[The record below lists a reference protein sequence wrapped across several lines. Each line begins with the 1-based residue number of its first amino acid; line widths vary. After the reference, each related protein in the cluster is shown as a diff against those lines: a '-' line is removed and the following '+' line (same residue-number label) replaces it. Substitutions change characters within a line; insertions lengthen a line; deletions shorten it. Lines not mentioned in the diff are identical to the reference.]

1 MKNTQ
6 LSTEEVQHLAKLANL
21 SINDD
26 EIKKYQ
32 GQFNETLDYIENLKE
47 LNTDGVS
54 NATSVFNT
62 VNVNFVDGTE
72 NKRGLSVKEVL
83 QNAKNTKGNF
93 FNVKRIM

>member
-47 LNTDGVS
+47 LNTDDVS
-54 NATSVFNT
+54 NAPYVFDT
-62 VNVNFVDGTE
+62 VNVNFADGTK
-72 NKRGLSVKEVL
+72 NKRSLSVKEVL
-83 QNAKNTKGNF
+83 QNSKNVKGNF